1 MGMPRKADRHLE
13 GRIVDAA
20 YQLWS
25 KGGEH
30 ALTMRAVARAAGTTT
45 PTLYE
50 RFRDKHD
57 LIMFLRLRAR
67 ERMFAALQPARST
80 AEACRLGLEFTLT
93 NGNEYLLLT
102 SDWAERFARKE
113 RMPSFEFIQE
123 KLADDLGGV
132 AADYLGLA
140 MALVAQVHGAALLL
154 LGEEVEAAIA
164 EQLKNACLEA
174 CQVLIECGG
183 KRVAKRAATGAAT
196 KRGR

>member
-1 MGMPRKADRHLE
+1 MPRKADRHLE

-154 LGEEVEAAIA
+154 LGEEVEAGIA

>member
-1 MGMPRKADRHLE
+1 MPRKADRHLE

-57 LIMFLRLRAR
+57 LIMFLRVRAR

-154 LGEEVEAAIA
+154 LGEEVEAGIA

>member
-1 MGMPRKADRHLE
+1 MPRKADRHLE

-57 LIMFLRLRAR
+57 LIMFLRVRAR

-102 SDWAERFARKE
+102 SDWAERLARKE

-154 LGEEVEAAIA
+154 LGEEVEAGIA

>member
-1 MGMPRKADRHLE
+1 
-13 GRIVDAA
+13 
-20 YQLWS
+20 
-25 KGGEH
+25 
-30 ALTMRAVARAAGTTT
+30 MRAVARAAGTTT

-50 RFRDKHD
+50 RFRGKHD
-57 LIMFLRLRAR
+57 LIMFLRVRAR

-102 SDWAERFARKE
+102 SDWAERFGRKE

-154 LGEEVEAAIA
+154 LGEEVEAGIA
-164 EQLKNACLEA
+164 EQLKNACLQA
-174 CQVLIECGG
+174 CQVLIQCGG

>member
-1 MGMPRKADRHLE
+1 MPRKADRHLE

-25 KGGEH
+25 TGGEH

-50 RFRDKHD
+50 RFRDKHE

-67 ERMFAALQPARST
+67 ERMFAALQPAKST
-80 AEACRLGLEFTLT
+80 AEACRLGLEFMLT

-102 SDWAERFARKE
+102 SDWAERLARKE

-132 AADYLGLA
+132 AAEYERLA
-140 MALVAQVHGAALLL
+140 MGLVAQVHGTALLL
-154 LGEEVEAAIA
+154 LGEEVEAGIA

-183 KRVAKRAATGAAT
+183 RKVAKRAATGAAT
-196 KRGR
+196 KRDR

>member
-1 MGMPRKADRHLE
+1 MPRKADTHLE

-50 RFRDKHD
+50 RFRDKHE

-67 ERMFAALQPARST
+67 ERMFAALQPAKST

-93 NGNEYLLLT
+93 NGNEYLLLI

-113 RMPSFEFIQE
+113 RMPSFEFIQK

-154 LGEEVEAAIA
+154 LVEEVEAGIA

-183 KRVAKRAATGAAT
+183 KRVAKRAATGTAT